1 LCSICSVMVRPERLL
16 GKEATVTETLSRSA
30 RQIELTGT
38 FAAHNYD
45 PLPVVASHGDG
56 SWVIDVDGRRYLD
69 CLAA

>member
-1 LCSICSVMVRPERLL
+1 MVSPETADRK
-16 GKEATVTETLSRSA
+16 GDATLTGIVSRSV
-30 RQIELTGT
+30 RQIGLTET

-56 SWVIDVDGRRYLD
+56 CWVTDVDGRRYLG